1 MALNGSLSTMPLP
14 DLLQWVAAARR
25 AGTLTVE
32 CGRVTKRIAFMSGR
46 VIACSTDD
54 PPALLGQFLL
64 SRGKIEREH
73 LREAL
78 ERQEQ
83 TGQGIGEILIAMQV
97 LTSEALSQ
105 TLSAKAEDVIFGL
118 FDWEDAV
125 FRFEPEV
132 EADRYQIRVDL
143 DVQEI
148 LLRGLERQDQM
159 KRFRTV
165 FPDDSVV
172 LSKTAKQPPD
182 EVMQSKM
189 ARRIFDS
196 VNGERTLAETILH
209 AHASEFLVTKFL
221 FQLHKM
227 GNVEVTGH
235 RPATSPRAGAGV
247 AVHEI
252 EADEGL
258 SLDHAA
264 AEAAA
269 AMPAEAAA
277 EPAAENTGLTID
289 ENFLAAASGDAPP
302 PVAGDEM
309 VAAATATSPATDTSP
324 IAEPAAPSPAEA
336 VEGANVDLATEIAVA
351 MSLMERG
358 ENEAAIEVLNASYR
372 AHPGDASLRHLVAK
386 AEQAIERSHSSELA
400 PEKVP
405 HLLKSAEDVAGES
418 LSTEAAFLPSLIDG
432 KTDIKSILWLAPMRT
447 VDVMRALKQMIDR
460 GLVELRDPA
469 AEQAKSA

>member
-32 CGRVTKRIAFMSGR
+32 SGRVTKRIAFMNGR
-46 VIACSTDD
+46 VIGCSTDD

-83 TGQGIGEILIAMQV
+83 TGQSIGEILIAMQV
-97 LTSEALSQ
+97 LTPEALSQ

-165 FPDDSVV
+165 FPDDGVV

-189 ARRIFDS
+189 ARRIFES

-227 GNVEVTGH
+227 GNVEVTDH
-235 RPATSPRAGAGV
+235 RPVTSSQAGADDP
-247 AVHEI
+247 VHEI
-252 EADEGL
+252 EADNGL

-264 AEAAA
+264 AAAAA
-269 AMPAEAAA
+269 AMPVEPAT
-277 EPAAENTGLTID
+277 EPAAEDAGLTID
-289 ENFLAAASGDAPP
+289 EHFLAAASGDAPL
-302 PVAGDEM
+302 PVAADEM
-309 VAAATATSPATDTSP
+309 IAAATAATPDHEPSPVAG
-324 IAEPAAPSPAEA
+324 PAAPATSEP
-336 VEGANVDLATEIAVA
+336 VEETHVDLATEIAVG

-358 ENEAAIEVLNASYR
+358 ENEAALEVLNASYR
-372 AHPGDASLRHLVAK
+372 AHPGDTSLRHLVAK
-386 AEQAIERSHSSELA
+386 AEQAIEHSHSAELS

-405 HLLKSAEDVAGES
+405 HLLKSAEELAGER

-469 AEQAKSA
+469 GEQARSA